1 MKHSS
6 VKHPLGTKQRSPWA
20 FLLKIALS
28 VFCAETF
35 IMLLFL
41 WLPKLPDLVET
52 FLDSTL
58 LSVLIAPVL
67 YFFMYRPLVQEI
79 SVRSRIEAEL
89 RQSQGL
95 LEQQTRELEET
106 LRKLQQAPQLIQSEK
121 MSSLGRLVAG
131 IAHEINNPV
140 NFVYGNLSYVQEYV
154 QSLLEMIQLYERYYP
169 QPEPEIQA
177 KAVALDVQFL
187 QQDLIKILNSMK
199 AGCDRIRQIVL
210 SLRNFSRMDEAEFKA
225 VNIHEG
231 IDNTLIILQ
240 HRLKAKSDHSAIQVI
255 KDYGNLPL
263 VECFPG
269 KLNQVF
275 MNLLSNAIDALEEAM
290 AMDQHNWVSEG
301 SQMMHDPSEAI
312 PTITIQTDVVDA
324 KWVQIAI
331 ADNGMGIPDN
341 VRQRIFEPFFT
352 TKPVGK
358 GTGLGLSISYHI
370 VVKKHAGML
379 ECHSTPGQGT
389 QFVIQ
394 LPIQGNPLAKD
405 TISQDVF

>member
-1 MKHSS
+1 
-6 VKHPLGTKQRSPWA
+6 
-20 FLLKIALS
+20 
-28 VFCAETF
+28 
-35 IMLLFL
+35 
-41 WLPKLPDLVET
+41 
-52 FLDSTL
+52 
-58 LSVLIAPVL
+58 
-67 YFFMYRPLVQEI
+67 
-79 SVRSRIEAEL
+79 
-89 RQSQGL
+89 
-95 LEQQTRELEET
+95 
-106 LRKLQQAPQLIQSEK
+106 
-121 MSSLGRLVAG
+121 LVAG